1 MLAWVAEL
9 SLVTVQSVFSSLPSK
24 VILVEVIAPSLPSLA
39 LSLSA
44 LLSSYPSLPSLALVP
59 LCPP

>member
-39 LSLSA
+39 L
-44 LLSSYPSLPSLALVP
+44 YPSLPSLALIP